1 MPNQDTVVPGSEDV
15 NNQMI
20 PSQDDGA
27 EGVIEDASATPG
39 EETLSDYARSQVE
52 AERKKYAGLDR
63 KHSLLQRQF
72 ELLRQGATAPNQ
84 SAQADGEGYGYQEAE
99 LAARLAEYQLKDG
112 VRDILEQF
120 GEDVPQAVKSAVL
133 RNPRGFISLDAKD
146 VSSALLEI
154 ESYLS
159 EVVDSE
165 QAPTATQARGLQGKF
180 VAPNATTPATKSNG
194 VKTDIGSMSEDEL
207 AEALD
212 SGRLTDK
219 DLEAFLRTQGK

>member
-1 MPNQDTVVPGSEDV
+1 MPNQDTVVPGIEDV
-15 NNQMI
+15 SNPI
-20 PSQDDGA
+20 FPSQEGEEGA
-27 EGVIEDASATPG
+27 NEEVSATPG
-39 EETLSDYARSQVE
+39 EETLSEYARNQVE

-72 ELLRQGATAPNQ
+72 DLLRQGATAPNQ
-84 SAQADGEGYGYQEAE
+84 SAQVDGEGYGYQDAD

-120 GEDVPQAVKSAVL
+120 GEDVPKAVKAAVL

-165 QAPTATQARGLQGKF
+165 QAPGVVQAPGLQGKF
-180 VAPNATTPATKSNG
+180 VAPNATTPATKPNG

-219 DLEAFLRTQGK
+219 DLEDYLRTQPR